1 MESIIQYRKEEVTAG
16 LDEYEVYFTKKK
28 MDLSDYLGSIIRMA
42 ESKQK
47 YFRAASRLNTE
58 LLADY

>member
-1 MESIIQYRKEEVTAG
+1 
-16 LDEYEVYFTKKK
+16 